1 MAFLR
6 PKVDLLGLSTLAE
19 HAWDTTEEDHEH
31 EHDPIPFATW
41 MSSTCLHQGRQI
53 S

>member
-31 EHDPIPFATW
+31 E
-41 MSSTCLHQGRQI
+41 LQRQLEQQKL
-53 S
+53 